1 VEKKELRKDRERAR
15 NKRDSG
21 KERIEKEQRK
31 GKE

>member
-1 VEKKELRKDRERAR
+1 VEKKELRKNRERAR

-21 KERIEKEQRK
+21 KEGIEKGQRK

>member
-1 VEKKELRKDRERAR
+1 LRKNRERAR